1 MEFSQREIREKNL
14 KGSHNNKK
22 KAFIAGPIHGM
33 EHDQSYR
40 NDLKKILEERGYIVL
55 DPWQRE
61 KALYSQENEQELPE
75 KSNIAGFIKRDLR
88 DIELCDI
95 FVVYLPKIS
104 AGACMELFYAK
115 QFNKTTIAII
125 GFKDPSPWIIYHT
138 DFILE
143 NIIDFEKFMK
153 KRKES

>member
-1 MEFSQREIREKNL
+1 
-14 KGSHNNKK
+14 
-22 KAFIAGPIHGM
+22 M

-40 NDLKKILEERGYIVL
+40 DDLKKILEKYGYVVL

-61 KALYSQENEQELPE
+61 KVLYSQENEKESSG
-75 KSNIAGFIKRDLR
+75 KSNIAGFIRRDLR

-125 GFKDPSPWIIYHT
+125 GFKGPSPWIIYHT

>member
-1 MEFSQREIREKNL
+1 MEFSQREIREENL
-14 KGSHNNKK
+14 KGSNNKK

-33 EHDQSYR
+33 EDNQSYR
-40 NDLKKILEERGYIVL
+40 TDLRKILEECGYVVF

-61 KALYSQENEQELPE
+61 KVLYSQENEQEFPG

-95 FVVYLPKIS
+95 FVAYLPIIS
-104 AGACMELFYAK
+104 AGSCMELFYAK

-125 GFKDPSPWIIYHT
+125 SLKDPSPWIIYHS
-138 DFILE
+138 DFILK
-143 NIIDFEKFMK
+143 NIKDFEEFMK
-153 KRKES
+153 KRKEL

>member
-1 MEFSQREIREKNL
+1 MEFSQREIREENL
-14 KGSHNNKK
+14 KELHNKK

-40 NDLKKILEERGYIVL
+40 NDLRKILEECGYVVL

-61 KALYSQENEQELPE
+61 KVLYSHENEQEISR
-75 KSNIAGFIKRDLR
+75 KSNIPGFIRRDLR

-95 FVVYLPKIS
+95 FVVYLPRIS

-115 QFNKTTIAII
+115 QFNKTTIAIVNL
-125 GFKDPSPWIIYHT
+125 KDVSPWIIYHA
-138 DFILE
+138 DFIVE
-143 NIIDFEKFMK
+143 NINDFEKFMK
-153 KRKES
+153 KRK

>member
-14 KGSHNNKK
+14 KGSHNKK

-40 NDLKKILEERGYIVL
+40 DDLKKILEECGYIVF

-61 KALYSQENEQELPE
+61 KVLYSQENQQGLTG

-95 FVVYLPKIS
+95 FVAYLPKIS

-125 GFKDPSPWIIYHT
+125 SFKDPSPWIIYHT

-143 NIIDFEKFMK
+143 SIKDFEKFMK